1 MQREKYYQSFISG
14 LVTLELPRIFDD
26 AIIHTFSKYG
36 SLVNQSKSHLE
47 QRLIYANYL
56 SYALT
61 EIETLLISEAH
72 NDTEVH
78 GLEPEFTQ
86 AMIHVL
92 HERFYNL
99 FVHQIACFK
108 LNQEA

>member
-1 MQREKYYQSFISG
+1 MTREEYYQSFISG
-14 LVTLELPRIFDD
+14 LVSLELPRIFDA
-26 AIIHTFSKYG
+26 AIVHTFEKYG
-36 SLVNQSKSHLE
+36 SLVNCPKTLLK

-61 EIETLLISEAH
+61 EIETILISEAY
-72 NDTEVH
+72 NDVEVH

-86 AMIHVL
+86 AMVHVL

-99 FVHQIACFK
+99 FVHQIACFR
-108 LNQEA
+108 LDQEA